1 MLIGDNI
8 GDFFGDL
15 YENVCR
21 RFIGDLSE
29 TLVGDEL
36 EIISET

>member
-15 YENVCR
+15 YENVYR

-29 TLVGDEL
+29 TLVGDKL
-36 EIISET
+36 EIISEI

>member
-1 MLIGDNI
+1 MLIGDKI

-15 YENVCR
+15 YETVYR

-29 TLVGDEL
+29 TLVGDKL
-36 EIISET
+36 EIISEI